1 MQWNPSFQT
10 NQKRSFDPHSE
21 HCFLAPP
28 FFFFPLNLNLSESE
42 LPRRAV
48 SVRTLQG
55 PLQTFSQ
62 KKTNFFCF
70 ESEILGGQPCWFPL
84 FSSPWY
90 NYNGWLSVNHR
101 VTYLLSFRGP
111 FCQCWSWTVQA
122 KPASKCFVTFL
133 RTAVLH
139 GILGDKHCTGHT
151 QRTRQA
157 QQLYWLDPSK
167 RFPTYC
173 HEQLLQQQQK
183 HESTILLLSTNQLL
197 QTMP

>member
-1 MQWNPSFQT
+1 MQWNPSFKT
-10 NQKRSFDPHSE
+10 TQKWSLDPHSE
-21 HCFLAPP
+21 HCFLAPSFLFLFFLLWIWTCQNLRSQGGLRQSELCRNHSKHFHRKKHTP
-28 FFFFPLNLNLSESE
+28 FPALNLRSSECSH
-42 LPRRAV
+42 AG
-48 SVRTLQG
+48 SV
-55 PLQTFSQ
+55 FSAHPDI
-62 KKTNFFCF
+62 TTM
-70 ESEILGGQPCWFPL
+70 
-84 FSSPWY
+84 
-90 NYNGWLSVNHR
+90 

-111 FCQCWSWTVQA
+111 LCQCWTVQA

-139 GILGDKHCTGHT
+139 GILGDKHRAGHT

-157 QQLYWLDPSK
+157 QQLYWLDPRK